1 MQKLLLAAAVASI
14 AAGIGDA
21 AAQTYP
27 SRPITVIVPFPAGG
41 PTDTTARVITEGMR
55 AALGQTLVIENVGGG
70 GSTIGVARTVRA
82 SPDGYTVI
90 VGNSTSH
97 VGAPAIYPV
106 QYDILR
112 DLEPVA
118 LLPAAPT
125 LIIGRPTL
133 PANTVQELI
142 AWLKANPG
150 KGTAGTVGAGSSG
163 HLSAI
168 HFQKETGTRIQIVP
182 YRGAAPAMQDVVS
195 GVIDLRFA
203 AEGSQS
209 LPFLRNGQI
218 KAFAVMAKSRWLATP
233 DVPTIDE
240 AGVPG
245 LYLSIWNG
253 LWAPRGTPKDVID
266 RLNRAVVAALADPA
280 ARRRI
285 ADQGQEIP
293 SRDQQTPEALG
304 AFHKGEIEKW
314 WPVIKAANIKPE

>member
-1 MQKLLLAAAVASI
+1 MHKLLFAAAIASV
-14 AAGIGDA
+14 AAGIGGA
-21 AAQTYP
+21 EAQTYP

-41 PTDTTARVITEGMR
+41 PTDTTARIVSEGMR
-55 AALGQTLVIENVGGG
+55 PALGQTLVIENVGGG
-70 GSTIGVARTVRA
+70 GSTIGVGRA
-82 SPDGYTVI
+82 IRAAPDGYTVI
-90 VGNSTSH
+90 VGNTTSH

-106 QYDILR
+106 QYDILK

-133 PANTVQELI
+133 PVNTVRELI
-142 AWLKANPG
+142 GWLKANPD
-150 KGTAGTVGAGSSG
+150 KATAGTVGAGSSG

-168 HFQKETGTRIQIVP
+168 HFQKETGTRLQMVP
-182 YRGAAPAMQDVVS
+182 YRGATPAMQDVVS

-218 KAFAVMAKSRWLATP
+218 KALAVMAKTRWSATP

-245 LYLSIWNG
+245 LLFVHLERPLG
-253 LWAPRGTPKDVID
+253 P
-266 RLNRAVVAALADPA
+266 
-280 ARRRI
+280 
-285 ADQGQEIP
+285 QGHAQGHH
-293 SRDQQTPEALG
+293 R
-304 AFHKGEIEKW
+304 
-314 WPVIKAANIKPE
+314 